1 MRKRTASRRVS
12 PATGLRPWET
22 VSGRRPSLRG
32 FTLIELLVV
41 IAIIAILA
49 SMLLPALS
57 KAKAKGQSIACL
69 NHLKQLQLAWQL
81 YADDHNDL
89 LSPNLSTVTGFQD
102 LSLPGS
108 WVTGNARFD
117 LSPTNIQNGVLFPH
131 LGSVPVYHCP
141 ADRSKV
147 EGQSGLPRYRSY
159 MLSGRLG
166 GPRLGIPEYDSGVKD
181 RATAVSNPTHAF
193 AFLDSSEH
201 TINSGAFGI
210 LPLGFAGGDLWDD
223 VPADRHSRGANL
235 SFVDG
240 HAEYHLWQAPKPK
253 EYAAR
258 AIGDDLK
265 DLHWLQDR
273 VPAP

>member
-1 MRKRTASRRVS
+1 MKKRTASSGTS
-12 PATGLRPWET
+12 PAAGPGLWET
-22 VSGRRPSLRG
+22 VSSRRPFPRG

-102 LSLPGS
+102 RSLPGS
-108 WVTGNARFD
+108 WVVGNARLD

-141 ADRSKV
+141 ADPSKV
-147 EGQSGLPRYRSY
+147 ENSSLRRFRSY
-159 MLSGRLG
+159 MLSGRLS
-166 GPRLGIPEYDSGVKD
+166 GPKIGIPDYDAAVKY
-181 RATAVSNPTHAF
+181 RATSVSNPTHAF
-193 AFLDSSEH
+193 AFIDSSEH

-210 LPLGFAGGDLWDD
+210 LPVGFAGGDRWDD

-240 HAEYHLWQAPKPK
+240 HAEFHLWRAPKPK
-253 EYAAR
+253 EYGAR
-258 AIGDDLK
+258 AVGEDLT
-265 DLHWLQDR
+265 DLLWLQDR
-273 VPAP
+273 VPTP